1 MTDHNENIVTF
12 RQAPDEFC
20 ADRHNARWGAYRHAL
35 YRGVW
40 LDQYR
45 DDEGNSTLLVPE
57 ATVRT
62 GRDKRGPGDRS
73 NLISLIPTGNFWV
86 PEAVSRGRCDDQ
98 VSDEAYEAMAE
109 LPPEDYD
116 PGWRQAIMEP
126 LGVARVDLDRWQEHH
141 LGAVMARSS
150 RSSDDNVPPGKSG
163 REPKVDWNEF
173 WGLAIM
179 LVHEEGLPDTFPKF
193 VQRLEDLCDEE
204 FDDPPARKTIENKTR
219 KVYRKL
225 RAKLTP

>member
-1 MTDHNENIVTF
+1 MADHNDNIVTF
-12 RQAPDEFC
+12 RQAPDDFC
-20 ADRHNARWGAYRHAL
+20 ADRHNARWGAYRYAL

-57 ATVRT
+57 STMRT

-86 PEAVSRGRCDDQ
+86 PETVSDGRRDDQ

-109 LPPEDYD
+109 LPPEDYV

-126 LGVARVDLDRWQEHH
+126 LGIARADLDHWQQ
-141 LGAVMARSS
+141 LYFNSS
-150 RSSDDNVPPGKSG
+150 EPGEAKSEAGSRVG
-163 REPKVDWNEF
+163 RPSKDWDGFYREVIRIAN
-173 WGLAIM
+173 M
-179 LVHEEGLPDTFPKF
+179 PDGLPDGSGG
-193 VQRLEDLCDEE
+193 QSRLE
-204 FDDPPARKTIENKTR
+204 TR
-219 KVYRKL
+219 MLEWCERTWGKQPGLSTVRGKL
-225 RAKLTP
+225 GPLYDYLSKHPSR